1 MHLLKC
7 GFDKGEWEFSGIWE
21 PTCITVHSDCGYKSC
36 DPEAGWG

>member
-7 GFDKGEWEFSGIWE
+7 GFDKVAWEFSGIFE
-21 PTCITVHSDCGYKSC
+21 PTCVTVHSDCGKSC